1 MKFIKLSTVINLSI
15 SMVDNSLVF
24 SAILA
29 RKEAILIGSHK
40 NMISKVHN
48 SIPYKK
54 VSLSKIALFPLI
66 ARLHTTILWNHLQ
79 SPSCLSSQRM
89 KTIDIFIGLVMKN
102 FCIKLN
108 LQYSRFLLLILS
120 TLNLSIKLVKWTKE

>member
-15 SMVDNSLVF
+15 SMVDSSLVF

-29 RKEAILIGSHK
+29 RKEAILIGSPK

-48 SIPYKK
+48 SIHYKK

-66 ARLHTTILWNHLQ
+66 ARLHTIIL
-79 SPSCLSSQRM
+79 
-89 KTIDIFIGLVMKN
+89 
-102 FCIKLN
+102 
-108 LQYSRFLLLILS
+108 
-120 TLNLSIKLVKWTKE
+120 